1 MKARSGLL
9 TLGLLLA
16 LAQGAAPAAAQ
27 SAPGY
32 RIGID
37 DVLSIYVWDNKN
49 TDQTVFV
56 RPDGKISLPLAGEVE
71 VRGMTVAE
79 LETRLTELYQRTIK
93 AARVTVIVKE
103 IRSRPIFF
111 IGGVGRTGPMQLTQD
126 WTLLQA
132 VSAAGGLLPQA
143 DLEAAY
149 ILRTFAH
156 YVRDGLIP
164 NMFPDGAREGLYHTA
179 DASLWFFH
187 AVAKYVEA
195 TGDRDTLRSLVPTLV
210 EIARRH
216 LAGTRFG
223 IGVDPADG
231 LLRQGAEGYQ
241 LTWMD
246 AKVDGWVVTP
256 RRGKA
261 VEIKTTC
268 TQPAAF
274 GIDEAKALLR

>member
-37 DVLSIYVWDNKN
+37 DVLSIYVWDNKD

-143 DLEAAY
+143 DLEAA
-149 ILRTFAH
+149 R
-156 YVRDGLIP
+156 VGL
-164 NMFPDGAREGLYHTA
+164 DGAQLGHPVHLDEHG
-179 DASLWFFH
+179 
-187 AVAKYVEA
+187 
-195 TGDRDTLRSLVPTLV
+195 RSLDTAADVDDEVGAAAQESRLGV
-210 EIARRH
+210 RLARSQH
-216 LAGTRFG
+216 LGECPG
-223 IGVDPADG
+223 
-231 LLRQGAEGYQ
+231 RQK
-241 LTWMD
+241 L
-246 AKVDGWVVTP
+246 
-256 RRGKA
+256 
-261 VEIKTTC
+261 
-268 TQPAAF
+268 
-274 GIDEAKALLR
+274 ALG